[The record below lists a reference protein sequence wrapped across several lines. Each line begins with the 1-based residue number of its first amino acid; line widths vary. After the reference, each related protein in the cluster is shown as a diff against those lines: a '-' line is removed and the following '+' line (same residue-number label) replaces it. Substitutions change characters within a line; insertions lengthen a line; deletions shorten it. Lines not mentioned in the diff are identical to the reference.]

1 MEDFNEDTKQEY
13 GLPSIG
19 IPAEILF
26 NPLFS
31 WGEKSLFGFIRILS
45 AQPSGCF
52 ATNHYLANLIGMTR
66 NSLSRSISRLKKAQ
80 YITIEEIDY
89 RGYKKRVIRINPRA
103 GEIYQPLIN
112 LVYPKYKKV
121 EDWIEDKTVL
131 KMANKLSNFDKIPS
145 ENKSDTIQEYKEN
158 HAGIKENSPKITND
172 KDSNGEIDSEINVS
186 FSYEKEVIDS
196 DESISHPQQHVDST
210 VCMPTAQE
218 HNTVA
223 NISEAQV
230 SPEQIENDIKVPP
243 TRTRKIKDMFEP
255 KQKPTPKIKKNIVSL
270 IDYWNTLKIVQHR
283 AGTKTYNE
291 IAVCLNKLMLGKF
304 FDKNGPFSKYADYK
318 FSEQEITNTLNR
330 FALAATDFNYEP
342 TNGYK
347 KTLKG
352 TGIVQ
357 FLHNPFGEKERS
369 LFLEYFETEPIA
381 VKETMR
387 MIEDVDPNMT
397 EIIKDV
403 WVKKVM
409 NKYVPKSY
417 SKMDENNF
425 RRATKEFHRWFNENN
440 KRIHPQFG
448 TRGTDAQ
455 SKRKRVE
462 LFVEMLLKTTLTT
475 SKIQISWLCSTY
487 NWEHAFPKWCNDQGI
502 MN

>member
-1 MEDFNEDTKQEY
+1 MNTDNKKAKNVFPDARNCSVKNNYTQISNNLIRDKRLSYKARGILILLLSHQEGWVSIMETLCDNFSEPDGRTSVESGMKELEKFGYLDKKIFKKKGNQTIVGSFIAYTDVPFTFNFEGHKKFADDSGWEIGDHPQRKNM
-13 GLPSIG
+13 SIG
-19 IPAEILF
+19 NPAMEKPSAENPSAENPAMENQQLIIPINNNTNYNNTNF
-26 NPLFS
+26 N
-31 WGEKSLFGFIRILS
+31 K
-45 AQPSGCF
+45 
-52 ATNHYLANLIGMTR
+52 
-66 NSLSRSISRLKKAQ
+66 
-80 YITIEEIDY
+80 
-89 RGYKKRVIRINPRA
+89 
-103 GEIYQPLIN
+103 
-112 LVYPKYKKV
+112 
-121 EDWIEDKTVL
+121 
-131 KMANKLSNFDKIPS
+131 
-145 ENKSDTIQEYKEN
+145 
-158 HAGIKENSPKITND
+158 
-172 KDSNGEIDSEINVS
+172 S

-196 DESISHPQQHVDST
+196 DESIEPHSQHVESN
-210 VCMPTAQE
+210 VCPVTEQE

-223 NISEAQV
+223 QTSVAPDTVEQNNI
-230 SPEQIENDIKVPP
+230 NVPPPRP
-243 TRTRKIKDMFEP
+243 TRTLKNPIYATP
-255 KQKPTPKIKKNIVSL
+255 KPTPKIKKNIVSL
-270 IDYWNTLKIVQHR
+270 IDYWNSLKIVQHR

-291 IAVCLNKLMLGKF
+291 IAICLNKLMAGKF
-304 FDKNGPFSKYADYK
+304 FDKNGPFKKYADYK
-318 FSEQEITNTLNR
+318 FTEQEITNTMNR
-330 FALAATDFNYEP
+330 FSLAATDFNYEP

-352 TGIVQ
+352 TGIVH
-357 FLHNPFGEKERS
+357 FLHNPFGEKEKS
-369 LFLEYFETEPIA
+369 LFLEYFENEPVA

-387 MIEDVDPNMT
+387 MIEDIDSNMT

-417 SKMDENNF
+417 SKNDENNF

-448 TRGTDAQ
+448 TRGADAQ

-475 SKIQISWLCSTY
+475 SKIQISWLCSSY